1 MSGHGEKQ
9 SRKQEQAITALLTE
23 PTIEKA
29 ANAVGVG
36 ESTLRRW
43 LQEPGFRNT
52 YRTAR
57 GELIERTLAR
67 LAQASGKAIATLE
80 RNLDCGNPPTE
91 VRAAAT
97 ILRELIRTRE
107 LVDLSEQIQEQERR
121 LSAVEHLT
129 TASGG
134 GSGVQIY
141 MPGNGRDKAAG

>member
-1 MSGHGEKQ
+1 MSGHGEKL
-9 SRKQEQAITALLTE
+9 SRKQELATTALLTE
-23 PTIEKA
+23 PTLEKA
-29 ANAVGVG
+29 AKAAGVSG
-36 ESTLRRW
+36 STLRRW

-57 GELIERTLAR
+57 GELLERTLSR
-67 LAQASGKAIATLE
+67 LIQASGKAIATLE
-80 RNLDCGNPPTE
+80 RNLDCGKPATE

-107 LVDLSEQIQEQERR
+107 LVDLSEQVQEQERR

-129 TASGG
+129 TAGG

-141 MPGNGRDKAAG
+141 IPANNRDGVAG

>member
-1 MSGHGEKQ
+1 MSGHGEKL
-9 SRKQEQAITALLTE
+9 SRKQELATTALLTE
-23 PTIEKA
+23 PTLEKA
-29 ANAVGVG
+29 AKAAGVSG
-36 ESTLRRW
+36 STLRRW

-57 GELIERTLAR
+57 GELLERTLSR
-67 LAQASGKAIATLE
+67 LIQASGKAIATLE
-80 RNLDCGNPPTE
+80 RNLDCGNPATE

-107 LVDLSEQIQEQERR
+107 LVDLSEQVQEQERR

-129 TASGG
+129 TAGG

-141 MPGNGRDKAAG
+141 IPANNRDGVAG